1 MSSRSRPREPRG
13 GRRAR
18 LFPRLV
24 HESRFVSGEDSSIAD
39 EIDYIVSCA
48 ARDAVHVVGLG
59 PLVFFSAAGGRAWV
73 LDTEDSLAYCLMHD
87 HVPRPSPLRG
97 ETAQDYALAWED
109 EFAIDKGCFWTLSP
123 DGTATAH
130 HGVPADE
137 IERTVRLTRAHR
149 SR

>member
-1 MSSRSRPREPRG
+1 MSSRSRPRALRG

-18 LFPRLV
+18 LRPRLV
-24 HESRFVSGEDSSIAD
+24 FESRSVSGEDTDIAR
-39 EIDYIVSCA
+39 EIDYMVSCA

-73 LDTEDSLAYCLMHD
+73 LDCEDSLAYCLMHD

-97 ETAQDYALAWED
+97 ETTRDYTLAWEE
-109 EFAIDKGCFWTLSP
+109 EFAIDEGGFWTFRP
-123 DGTATAH
+123 DGTATTH
-130 HGVPADE
+130 HGVPVAE
-137 IERTVRLTRAHR
+137 IERTIRLARARR